1 MRKWEARTKFKNNQV
16 VFLFL
21 SKLALMIKVLDIKIK
36 FQIKCAIVE
45 KAKKIKTEKK
55 NLKREHKNK
64 IEKNHLKKTAIF
76 QNIKKECK
84 KIEKFISRKSLSIF

>member
-1 MRKWEARTKFKNNQV
+1 M
-16 VFLFL
+16 FLFL

-55 NLKREHKNK
+55 NLKREHENK

>member
-16 VFLFL
+16 VFL
-21 SKLALMIKVLDIKIK
+21 SKLALVIKVLDIKIK

-55 NLKREHKNK
+55 NLKREHEN
-64 IEKNHLKKTAIF
+64 
-76 QNIKKECK
+76 
-84 KIEKFISRKSLSIF
+84 